1 MSDDTD
7 QSDHP
12 DAAEGRAGSG
22 GEQVADDRPGRG
34 DDPAPPPG
42 GPTMRA
48 ESRPLGQHRLV
59 RAGAYAW
66 SLLGVFGVIVVVV
79 LLLGMFRLVIVPLV
93 IALFPAA
100 LLSPFS
106 AKLKSWGVRPFLAAT
121 FVVFIFLVGTIGLLA
136 ALVWLIVG
144 EFEDL
149 LDTLEVAYDDVAAWI
164 DETFGWTPPSI
175 DELIE
180 RVTDWATSLDYT
192 ETASSVAF
200 TTLEI
205 LTGLLL
211 GLIALFFYLKD
222 GDRIAG
228 VALQLTPRRV
238 RGDVAEVFRRVWETL
253 GGYFRGQI
261 LVALV
266 DAVAIGIGLFLLGVP
281 LALPLALLVF
291 FGGLFPIVGAFTA
304 GAVAVLV
311 ALADGGIGLA
321 LAVLVLNVA
330 VQQLEGNLLEPL
342 IVGRATRLHPLLVL
356 AALTAGAV
364 TLGILGAFLAVPVTA
379 SIVRAVS
386 YVLER
391 DPELDLMADELP
403 RLDDYAPRP

>member
-1 MSDDTD
+1 MTGMSERPDPDEEPTD
-7 QSDHP
+7 GP
-12 DAAEGRAGSG
+12 PAPEPAAG
-22 GEQVADDRPGRG
+22 Q
-34 DDPAPPPG
+34 PAPPLGEPDKPSTRSG
-42 GPTMRA
+42 GGDGR
-48 ESRPLGQHRLV
+48 RPLDGYRLV

-66 SLLGVFGVIVVVV
+66 SLLGVFGVLVIVV
-79 LLLGMFRLVIVPLV
+79 LLLGMFQLVVVPLV

-106 AKLKSWGVRPFLAAT
+106 SKLKSWGVRPFLAAM
-121 FVVFIFLVGTIGLLA
+121 FVVFVFLVGTLGLLG
-136 ALVWLIVG
+136 ALIWLIVG

-149 LDTLEVAYDDVAAWI
+149 LETLEIAYDDVASWI
-164 DETFGWTPPSI
+164 EQTFGWTPPSI
-175 DELIE
+175 DELFE
-180 RVTDWATSLDYT
+180 RMADWAAGLDAT
-192 ETASSVAF
+192 ETASTVAF
-200 TTLEI
+200 TTIEV
-205 LTGLLL
+205 LTGVVL

-222 GDRIAG
+222 GPRITG
-228 VALQLTPRRV
+228 VALQLTPRRI
-238 RGDVAEVFRRVWETL
+238 RGDVAEVFRRVWDTL

-266 DAVAIGIGLFLLGVP
+266 DAVAIGIGLFVLGVP

-304 GAVAVLV
+304 GAIAVLV

-330 VQQLEGNLLEPL
+330 VQQLEGNLLEPV

-356 AALTAGAV
+356 ASLTAGAV

-379 SIVRAVS
+379 SIVRAVT

-391 DPELDLMADELP
+391 DPELDLDSEELP
-403 RLDDYAPRP
+403 RLDDWAPRA

>member
-1 MSDDTD
+1 
-7 QSDHP
+7 
-12 DAAEGRAGSG
+12 
-22 GEQVADDRPGRG
+22 
-34 DDPAPPPG
+34 
-42 GPTMRA
+42 MRA